1 MIGSGLG
8 HMTHALARVR
18 HLRKTP
24 GLGEGSGGKWGQL
37 FPGEGGLAFVGMA
50 GGSLGRGRSG
60 SGTGEARPGGPKGDG
75 LAALSSWARGPAPQ
89 RAQVACMASG
99 SGSGLRPRPGTPG
112 RGGRGW
118 EAAGSMS
125 ESVLS
130 SDNASFPLACHPP
143 NALRGHTLFLKLP
156 RNSKHLGLCGP
167 SGLCHHYSTPPL

>member
-60 SGTGEARPGGPKGDG
+60 SGTGEARPGGAKGGRTRSFEQLGTWASTPESASRVHG
-75 LAALSSWARGPAPQ
+75 LLAPALGFVPGQGLPAVVAAAGRLRGPCLSRFSHLTMPPF
-89 RAQVACMASG
+89 RWLVIHPIRS
-99 SGSGLRPRPGTPG
+99 
-112 RGGRGW
+112 
-118 EAAGSMS
+118 EATR
-125 ESVLS
+125 
-130 SDNASFPLACHPP
+130 F
-143 NALRGHTLFLKLP
+143 F
-156 RNSKHLGLCGP
+156 
-167 SGLCHHYSTPPL
+167 

>member
-1 MIGSGLG
+1 MPWPGSVTLG
-8 HMTHALARVR
+8 R
-18 HLRKTP
+18 HLGWEKEV
-24 GLGEGSGGKWGQL
+24 EGSGGSCFQGKEDWRLWEWQAEASGGGVQARGQ
-37 FPGEGGLAFVGMA
+37 
-50 GGSLGRGRSG
+50 
-60 SGTGEARPGGPKGDG
+60 ARPDQGGPKGDG

-156 RNSKHLGLCGP
+156 RNSKHFGLCGP